1 MSLAIKQILSQDRQ
15 AESRAY
21 KKPFASSGQAVEDS
35 TNDTMV
41 DNHVDYRLSLNN
53 LTDTRS
59 INQNLRNA
67 NDGVSMVQ
75 IADDALAQTDHALDE
90 IKKIAKEQ
98 YQENKN
104 DPDKIIHW
112 LKHVDSIAKETRFN
126 QKPLLD
132 GNFSDE
138 QFTVGSG
145 VEQTVEVSLSS
156 STPAALGFGSSLE
169 DMVKKLRENGVAQL
183 VPDSKEEKPNIIEE
197 AKESVSEIRATLPP
211 LHERF
216 TNAIKDLN
224 RLADE
229 THQAHSRINDPQKAT
244 EVTAQTRK
252 TLLNESKISLQAQAN
267 QQPHIAMSLLE

>member
-21 KKPFASSGQAVEDS
+21 KKPFALSVHADDEKDKGSIDEH
-35 TNDTMV
+35 
-41 DNHVDYRLSLNN
+41 HVDYRLSLQN

-75 IADDALAQTDHALDE
+75 IADKALAQTDHALDE
-90 IKKIAKEQ
+90 IRKIAKEQ
-98 YQENKN
+98 YQQNKN
-104 DPDKIIHW
+104 DPDKIMYW
-112 LKHVDSIAKETRFN
+112 LKQVDNIAKETKFN
-126 QKPLLD
+126 QKTLLD
-132 GNFSDE
+132 GNFTDE
-138 QFTVGSG
+138 LYTVGSG

-156 STPAALGFGSSLE
+156 SSPAALGFGSSIE
-169 DMVKKLRENGVAQL
+169 DVLTKLRDKGVSEL
-183 VPDSKEEKPNIIEE
+183 LSTSDGPKPNIIDE

-216 TNAIKDLN
+216 TNAIKDLSL
-224 RLADE
+224 LADE
-229 THQAHSRINDPQKAT
+229 THQAHSRINDPTDASQR
-244 EVTAQTRK
+244 TAQTRD
-252 TLLNESKISLQAQAN
+252 TLLHESKISLQAQAN

>member
-21 KKPFASSGQAVEDS
+21 KKPFAASDHTDDDKNSGS
-35 TNDTMV
+35 V
-41 DNHVDYRLSLNN
+41 DDQHVDYRLSLQN

-90 IKKIAKEQ
+90 IRRIAKEQ
-98 YQENKN
+98 YQLNKN
-104 DPDKIIHW
+104 DPDKIMFW
-112 LKHVDSIAKETRFN
+112 LKQVDEISKKTNFN

-132 GNFSDE
+132 GNFADE
-138 QFTVGSG
+138 LYTIGSG
-145 VEQTVEVSLSS
+145 VEQQVEVSLSS
-156 STPAALGFGSSLE
+156 SSPAALGFGSNIEEVLN
-169 DMVKKLRENGVAQL
+169 KLRDKGIAELLPASDKQKPGV
-183 VPDSKEEKPNIIEE
+183 IEE

-229 THQAHSRINDPQKAT
+229 THQAHSRIDDPTVAT
-244 EVTAQTRK
+244 QVTAQTRD
-252 TLLNESKISLQAQAN
+252 TLLNESKTSLQAQAN
-267 QQPHIAMSLLE
+267 QQPKIAMSLLE